1 MKQILSN
8 LPDNFLTE
16 PRSSQQSC
24 HIIKSKP
31 LITYTPLQVNKPQNL
46 IQSLNGL
53 CKYFNK
59 KDEMK
64 QITYFAPKSVQR
76 SSASLSPRQIITS
89 SISDNSPVL
98 VKQLLCSQKYLK
110 ENLKPKDENTITEFK
125 SDQKL
130 IKVNDSSHKRSMGRF
145 AKNQKSRNTS
155 VQYHEDWKLK
165 YEDLQESLCQRI
177 QQLENELEEMEKNRK
192 IDRMHSD
199 EQTNQYIEQLQSII
213 ADKDQ
218 VIYQMEQKNQ
228 ELQTII
234 QKQQEEFSRCRLD
247 KPHFF
252 DNLEIKRLQLVD
264 QQFQKLKGQLPV
276 LACTIRNIEQILDT
290 SQAQQQ
296 LNNLSLSSVSVVEMI
311 NEMNQGIGLNIV
323 QSSNRNNE
331 QLIHNISDNK
341 SVNLNDILSRK
352 KL

>member
-8 LPDNFLTE
+8 VPDNFLTE

-24 HIIKSKP
+24 HVIKSKP

-110 ENLKPKDENTITEFK
+110 ENLNPKEGISITEFK

-130 IKVNDSSHKRSMGRF
+130 MKVNDSSHKRSMGRF
-145 AKNQKSRNTS
+145 AKNQKSRNAS

-165 YEDLQESLCQRI
+165 YEDLQQSLCQRI

-213 ADKDQ
+213 AEKDQ
-218 VIYQMEQKNQ
+218 VIYQMDQKHQ
-228 ELQTII
+228 ELEQII
-234 QKQQEEFSRCRLD
+234 QKQQQEID
-247 KPHFF
+247 KYRQNNYRYC
-252 DNLEIKRLQLVD
+252 DNLEIKRLQIVD

-276 LACTIRNIEQILDT
+276 LASTLQNIEQILDT
-290 SQAQQQ
+290 SQTQQ
-296 LNNLSLSSVSVVEMI
+296 NNMSLSSVSVVEMI
-311 NEMNQGIGLNIV
+311 NEMNQGIGINI

-331 QLIHNISDNK
+331 LLIRNISENK
-341 SVNLNDILSRK
+341 PFNLSDILSRK
-352 KL
+352 KNQ

>member
-8 LPDNFLTE
+8 VPDNFLTE
-16 PRSSQQSC
+16 PRFSQQSC

-64 QITYFAPKSVQR
+64 QISYYAPKSVQR
-76 SSASLSPRQIITS
+76 SSASLSPRQIMTS

-110 ENLKPKDENTITEFK
+110 ENLNPSSSIEFK

-145 AKNQKSRNTS
+145 AKNQKSRNAS
-155 VQYHEDWKLK
+155 LQYHEDWKLK
-165 YEDLQESLCQRI
+165 YDDLQESLCQRI
-177 QQLENELEEMEKNRK
+177 QQLENELEEMENNRK

-213 ADKDQ
+213 AEKDQ
-218 VIYQMEQKNQ
+218 VIYQLEQK
-228 ELQTII
+228 
-234 QKQQEEFSRCRLD
+234 QEELEQIIEKQSEEFQRCKQD
-247 KPHFF
+247 KSNFF
-252 DNLEIKRLQLVD
+252 DNLEIKRLQFVD

-276 LACTIRNIEQILDT
+276 LAFIIRNIEQILDT
-290 SQAQQQ
+290 SQTQQQ
-296 LNNLSLSSVSVVEMI
+296 LNNLSLSSVSMIDMI
-311 NEMNQGIGLNIV
+311 NEMNQEIGLKIK
-323 QSSNRNNE
+323 SSNRNDE
-331 QLIHNISDNK
+331 QLIRNIIDNK
-341 SVNLNDILSRK
+341 PINLTDILSRK
-352 KL
+352 KH